1 HYNLELEEVL
11 IGTPSSPE
19 GDTQIETILNQLRSR
34 QVATEQVETYAQQEK
49 ASIKERELK
58 EAQSRAQM
66 QTRLTEAELNINIQT
81 DQGKAEYQRSLQ
93 QAQQIRALA
102 EAEAEKIARIGI
114 AQALATE
121 EQVRAYGGPQ
131 FQVTQQVLNRFSEA
145 IQSSGVD
152 VVPRVVVGG
161 NNSEGGSTTSNVM
174 EGLLTMLLSDRFS
187 AMANEASKT
196 QRSPEADALREQIR
210 KDMEKKK

>member
-1 HYNLELEEVL
+1 
-11 IGTPSSPE
+11 
-19 GDTQIETILNQLRSR
+19 
-34 QVATEQVETYAQQEK
+34 VETYAQQEK

-161 NNSEGGSTTSNVM
+161 NNAEGGSTTSNVM

-196 QRSPEADALREQIR
+196 PRSAEVDALREQIR

>member
-1 HYNLELEEVL
+1 VL

-19 GDTQIETILNQLRSR
+19 NDVQIETILNQLRSR
-34 QVATEQVETYAQQEK
+34 QVAAEQVETYAQQEK

-66 QTRLTEAELNINIQT
+66 QTKLTEAELNINIQT

-161 NNSEGGSTTSNVM
+161 NNSEGGSTSSNVM

-187 AMANEASKT
+187 AMANESAKAP
-196 QRSPEADALREQIR
+196 RSAEADALREQIR